1 VDGVLIIV
9 GAKVDKA
16 GTCLLLFCSFAVK
29 FVVRGL
35 RIVIL
40 CVGTVFD
47 LNYVSINDDP
57 PMILIAPL

>member
-1 VDGVLIIV
+1 
-9 GAKVDKA
+9 
-16 GTCLLLFCSFAVK
+16 LLLFCSFAVK